1 MFDFFGSYQFTVDVI
16 LIQVLLVMSF
26 YVVFQCGLLSLASVG
41 FMAVGAYTST
51 ILVMENDWPV
61 AGGVVAA
68 MAVAG
73 VVALAFGVPV
83 LRLHGIYL
91 ALGSLALAQAT
102 VIGIANF
109 DFTNGARGFAG
120 IPAAVNTDHLV
131 IAVVV
136 VAVLFNL
143 LHRSHFGRALRS
155 IRLDERTAE
164 GLGVAVLRYK
174 SVAFALSGVLAGLA
188 GALEAHRTRVISPDQ
203 YGFELLVVILTFAI
217 VGGSGHWVGP
227 ILATI
232 AISVFLEYVGTAGTT
247 WEHLVFGSLLIAIML
262 IAPNGLS
269 DRALYRPLLRRL
281 RRDPAPSSG
290 SGGVVSGD
298 QEARPKEVSA

>member
-1 MFDFFGSYQFTVDVI
+1 MFDFFGSYQFTVDVV

-51 ILVMENDWPV
+51 ILVMENEWPV
-61 AGGVVAA
+61 VGSVLAA
-68 MAVAG
+68 MVVSG

-102 VIGIANF
+102 TVGIANF
-109 DFTNGARGFAG
+109 GFTNGARGFAG
-120 IPAAVNTDHLV
+120 IPATVNTDHLV
-131 IAVVV
+131 GVIVV
-136 VAVLFNL
+136 VAILFHL
-143 LHRSHFGRALRS
+143 LHRSHVGRALRS

-174 SVAFALSGVLAGLA
+174 SVAFALSGALAGLA

-203 YGFELLVVILTFAI
+203 YGFELLVVVLTFAI

-227 ILATI
+227 ILATLL
-232 AISVFLEYVGTAGTT
+232 ISAFLEYVGTAGTT
-247 WEHLVFGSLLIAIML
+247 WEHVVFGSLLIAIML

-269 DRALYRPLLRRL
+269 DRGLYRPVLRRFS
-281 RRDPAPSSG
+281 RKPARDEGPASTSSTE
-290 SGGVVSGD
+290 S
-298 QEARPKEVSA
+298 ARANEVRV